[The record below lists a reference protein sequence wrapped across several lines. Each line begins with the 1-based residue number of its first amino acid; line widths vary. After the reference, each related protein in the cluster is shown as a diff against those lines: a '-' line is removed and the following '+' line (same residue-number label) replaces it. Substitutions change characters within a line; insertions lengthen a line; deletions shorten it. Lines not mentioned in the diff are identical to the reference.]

1 MTSVFCWTMAGIAV
15 SCVCFSLFSF
25 AHAFQVSFELVN
37 SDVNKVIFV
46 GEKNITMR
54 CSVIGTAD
62 IIIRTL
68 RIYDQI
74 QRVVAQNMLGEN
86 RLEYTIDEVSLSD
99 VHAGLYTCGVQ
110 FNTKDSKTVPQNVR
124 ENATMLY
131 LNVRKGGPQCFR
143 NGTEGTPYQNGDRL
157 SMSCYCKTMEPCGWI
172 KMIDGRCFSLPQLT
186 KTFTHRS
193 KTIYQVIDE
202 YSSSDPNSISYVC
215 RNAVLSKQASQ
226 SCIVGPQ
233 SKSSCDAIITDG
245 EDALLLENT
254 DSSHQSQII
263 SSDFLC
269 DIELLQSELYQ
280 TKIRSISSGIKIF
293 SITIISLFMLTV
305 FVIFVV
311 VTSLHLRESC
321 TPPLVASQDGDS
333 IQHTYDTKTYS
344 SSLNTYELAK

>member
-1 MTSVFCWTMAGIAV
+1 MAGIAV
-15 SCVCFSLFSF
+15 PCICFSLFSF

-54 CSVIGTAD
+54 CSVIETAD
-62 IIIRTL
+62 IIIW
-68 RIYDQI
+68 IYDQR
-74 QRVVAQNMLGEN
+74 QRVVAQNRHGEN

-110 FNTKDSKTVPQNVR
+110 FITKGSRKIEQKVR
-124 ENATMLY
+124 ENATVLY
-131 LNVRKGGPQCFR
+131 LNVRQGGPQCFR

-172 KMIDGRCFSLPQLT
+172 KMIDGRCFSLSKHT
-186 KTFTHRS
+186 KTFTYRN
-193 KTIYQVIDE
+193 KTIYQVIE
-202 YSSSDPNSISYVC
+202 KYSSNDPNSVSYVC
-215 RNAVLSKQASQ
+215 RNAVLSQQVSQ
-226 SCIVGPQ
+226 SCVIGPQ
-233 SKSSCDAIITDG
+233 SKSSCDVIITDG

-254 DSSHQSQII
+254 DSSHPFHIT
-263 SSDFLC
+263 SSDLFC
-269 DIELLQSELYQ
+269 DIGLLQSELYQ
-280 TKIRSISSGIKIF
+280 AETRSISSGIKIF

-321 TPPLVASQDGDS
+321 SPPLIASQDGDS
-333 IQHTYDTKTYS
+333 IQHTYDTETYA